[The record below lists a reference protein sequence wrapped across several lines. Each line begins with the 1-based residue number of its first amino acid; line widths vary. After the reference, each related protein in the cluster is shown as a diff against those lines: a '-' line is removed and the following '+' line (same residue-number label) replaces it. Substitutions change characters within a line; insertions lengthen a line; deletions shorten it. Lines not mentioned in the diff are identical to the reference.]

1 MRTAVGS
8 AAATTRPR
16 PALRIVAAA
25 AGLAGALALTACS
38 GGGGSGSGS
47 SATPSGTSSA
57 TATAGSDG
65 STASS
70 DALQGSWITTSGG
83 KIVALVV
90 TGKEAGLFETGGSVC
105 SGTAGEEAG
114 MRMIHLTCTDG
125 SKDRVTGMV
134 DSVSK
139 SGMKVTWSGKSGE
152 ETYTRAEGGKLP
164 SGLPTAHLGQ

>member
-1 MRTAVGS
+1 M
-8 AAATTRPR
+8 
-16 PALRIVAAA
+16 AAA
-25 AGLAGALALTACS
+25 AGLVGALALTACS
-38 GGGGSGSGS
+38 GGDSGSDS
-47 SATPSGTSSA
+47 SATPSDTSSAAA

-105 SGTAGEEAG
+105 TGTAGEEAG

-152 ETYTRAEGGKLP
+152 ETYTKAEGGKLP
-164 SGLPTAHLGQ
+164 SGLPTASLGQ